1 MQKVEMVQKL
11 TSVYVLFTIIYS
23 MFSVS
28 LNLAWLDDNAVSE
41 IYTSYL
47 SSFTFCLINTF
58 KMAVYQSVSQ

>member
-1 MQKVEMVQKL
+1 MVQKL
-11 TSVYVLFTIIYS
+11 TSVYVLFTIIYN

-28 LNLAWLDDNAVSE
+28 LNLAWLDDNAVSG

-47 SSFTFCLINTF
+47 SSFIFCLINTF